1 MRNAPE
7 HSSWQKSEQRAVAA
21 LVYTVMYP
29 DPGSQIGYRRLAPLG
44 LKRSQRSLQ
53 ELIY

>member
-7 HSSWQKSEQRAVAA
+7 QSSWQKSDQRTVGA

-44 LKRSQRSLQ
+44 LKRSQGFLQ